1 MCRVCRVWLRECHPL
16 GIWGARSSFS
26 CTYKV
31 AQTQPCLVYQSQ
43 QLCAPP
49 LHLPDPP
56 AAFSC
61 SPHTPHTPSTPA
73 GSPSWRQA
81 RYLGFINTMG
91 HRAHALWLLSSP
103 AGKHAFPSPPA
114 SLNPPCQGPELAL
127 NISSVWREPYFS
139 QVLLSLSRSSR
150 SPVQRENPQAP
161 RPGPCPAQLRSLSP
175 PCVRFRSISTS
186 ACLPDLMEIMH

>member
-1 MCRVCRVWLRECHPL
+1 MPPPGDL
-16 GIWGARSSFS
+16 GGTELIFLHLQGGTDPAL
-26 CTYKV
+26 
-31 AQTQPCLVYQSQ
+31 PCVPVP
-43 QLCAPP
+43 AVVPP

-61 SPHTPHTPSTPA
+61 SSRTPHTPSTPA

-81 RYLGFINTMG
+81 RYLGFINTTG

-114 SLNPPCQGPELAL
+114 SLNPPCQGPGLAL

-139 QVLLSLSRSSR
+139 QVLLSLSWSSR

-161 RPGPCPAQLRSLSP
+161 RPGPCPAQLRSPSP
-175 PCVRFRSISTS
+175 PCVRFRSISLL
-186 ACLPDLMEIMH
+186 CLFARSDGNHA